1 MIDNIV
7 LTKKGK
13 WIIGIIFVFILSIF
27 GIIPLLAIVR
37 YSTTNASYCKTCHVV
52 EFEQWH
58 SSQGHSPEDAS
69 CTECH
74 ALPQRMVA
82 ERYSADRDIVNQNC
96 IDCHVDVSTLE
107 QEDLRKHII
116 KISHQVHVEELEITC
131 LNCHNN
137 LIHDKNTSATNRV
150 GKRSCYE
157 CHSDEIEGDSNEEN
171 CLKCH
176 YVILSYE
183 EE

>member
-1 MIDNIV
+1 MMGNIV

-13 WIIGIIFVFILSIF
+13 WIIGIICVLILFIF
-27 GIIPLLAIVR
+27 GIIPLRAIVR
-37 YSTTNASYCKTCHVV
+37 YSTINPNHCKTCHVV

-74 ALPQRMVA
+74 ALPQKMVP
-82 ERYSADRDIVNQNC
+82 EKYSADRDRVNQNC
-96 IDCHVDVSTLE
+96 SGCHLDVRTRE
-107 QEDLRKHII
+107 QEGLKKHII

-131 LNCHNN
+131 LNCHSN
-137 LIHDKNTSATNRV
+137 LIHDKDTSATNKV
-150 GKRSCYE
+150 SKRSCYE